1 MPTLSEYQK
10 LANDDVTAGV
20 FDNIITAS
28 ELAPFLQFS
37 SFSGNSLVYN
47 RENTLGAAATHQVGD
62 VWSDTEPS
70 YTKKTVSLTTVGV
83 QHPLDRFAMQ
93 TADNVQSQE
102 AVLLSK
108 MAKSIVRKLED
119 LLISGNSGSTS
130 TEPEGLTSLLISDS
144 RLLMMDDGSQ
154 PASITGAETELT
166 LDRLD
171 AMIDLVENGKPDFL
185 MMNKTMRRKMTS
197 LARATGS
204 GVVLTSADMFGHQY
218 VVYNGIPVVINDFV
232 SNSEQYEQGDSQ
244 WPSSSATTIYA
255 IKTGQEKQGWT
266 VIHNGSVLDP
276 DIQRLGTK
284 FDKNED
290 VYRMA
295 VYLNAVVYSAK
306 SCAGLA
312 GIDSAA

>member
-10 LANDDVTAGV
+10 LANDDVTAGI

-28 ELAPFLQFS
+28 ELAPFLQFK

-47 RENTLGAAATHQVGD
+47 RESTLGAAATHQVGD
-62 VWSDTEPS
+62 IWSDTEPT
-70 YTKKTVSLTTVGV
+70 YTQKTASLTTVGI

-93 TADNVQSQE
+93 TVDNVQSQE

-108 MAKSIVRKLED
+108 MSKSIARKLEA
-119 LLISGNSGSTS
+119 LLLNGNSGAVS

-144 RLLMMDDGSQ
+144 RLLMMDDGST
-154 PASITGAETELT
+154 PSTIAGDETELT

-171 AMIDLVENGKPDFL
+171 AMIDMVELGKPDFL
-185 MMNKTMRRKMTS
+185 MMNKTMRRKLTA

-204 GVVLTSADMFGHQY
+204 GVVLNSAEMFGHQY
-218 VVYNGIPVVINDFV
+218 TLYNGIPVVINDYI
-232 SNSEQYEQGDSQ
+232 SNSETYENSGA
-244 WPSSSATTIYA
+244 WGSSSATTIYA
-255 IKTGQEKQGWT
+255 LKTGEEKQGWT
-266 VIHNGSVLDP
+266 VIHNGAVLDP

-284 FDKNED
+284 VDKNED
-290 VYRMA
+290 TYRMV
-295 VYLNAVVYSAK
+295 VYLNAVLYSAK
-306 SCAGLA
+306 VCAGLA

>member
-62 VWSDTEPS
+62 IWSDTEPS

-290 VYRMA
+290 AYRMA
-295 VYLNAVVYSAK
+295 VYLNAVIYSAK

>member
-119 LLISGNSGSTS
+119 LLLNGNSGSTS

>member
-10 LANDDVTAGV
+10 LANDDVTAGI

-28 ELAPFLQFS
+28 ELAPFLQFK

-47 RENTLGAAATHQVGD
+47 RESTLGAAATHQVGD
-62 VWSDTEPS
+62 IWSDTEPT
-70 YTKKTVSLTTVGV
+70 YTQKTASLTTVGI

-93 TADNVQSQE
+93 TVDNVQSQE

-108 MAKSIVRKLED
+108 MSKSIARKLED
-119 LLISGNSGSTS
+119 LLLNGNSGAVS

-144 RLLMMDDGSQ
+144 RLLMMDAGST
-154 PASITGAETELT
+154 PSTIAGDETELT

-171 AMIDLVENGKPDFL
+171 AMIDMVELGKPDFL
-185 MMNKTMRRKMTS
+185 MMNKTMRRKLTA

-204 GVVLTSADMFGHQY
+204 GVVLNSAEMFGHQY
-218 VVYNGIPVVINDFV
+218 TLYNGIPVVINDYI
-232 SNSEQYEQGDSQ
+232 SNSETYENSGA
-244 WPSSSATTIYA
+244 WGSSSATTIYA
-255 IKTGQEKQGWT
+255 LKTGEEKQGWT
-266 VIHNGSVLDP
+266 VIHNGAVLDP

-284 FDKNED
+284 VDKNED
-290 VYRMA
+290 TYRMV
-295 VYLNAVVYSAK
+295 VYLNAVLYSAK
-306 SCAGLA
+306 VCAGLA

>member
-10 LANDDVTAGV
+10 LANDDVTAGI

-28 ELAPFLQFS
+28 ELAPFLQFK

-47 RENTLGAAATHQVGD
+47 RESTLGAAATHQVGD
-62 VWSDTEPS
+62 IWSDTEPT
-70 YTKKTVSLTTVGV
+70 YTQKTASLTTVGI

-93 TADNVQSQE
+93 TVDNVQSQE

-108 MAKSIVRKLED
+108 MSKSIARKLED
-119 LLISGNSGSTS
+119 LLINGNSGAVS

-144 RLLMMDDGSQ
+144 RLLMMDDGST
-154 PASITGAETELT
+154 PSTIAGDETELT

-171 AMIDLVENGKPDFL
+171 AMIDMVELGKPDFL
-185 MMNKTMRRKMTS
+185 MMNKTMRRKLTA

-204 GVVLTSADMFGHQY
+204 GVVLNSAEMFGHQY
-218 VVYNGIPVVINDFV
+218 TLYNGIPVVINDYI
-232 SNSEQYEQGDSQ
+232 SNSETYENSGA
-244 WPSSSATTIYA
+244 WGSSSATTIYA
-255 IKTGQEKQGWT
+255 LKTGEEKQGWT
-266 VIHNGSVLDP
+266 VIHNGAVLDP

-284 FDKNED
+284 VDKNED
-290 VYRMA
+290 TYRMV
-295 VYLNAVVYSAK
+295 VYLNAVLYSAK
-306 SCAGLA
+306 VCAGLA

>member
-10 LANDDVTAGV
+10 LANDDVTAGI

-28 ELAPFLQFS
+28 ELAPFLQFK

-47 RENTLGAAATHQVGD
+47 RESTLGAAATHQVGD
-62 VWSDTEPS
+62 IWSDTEPT
-70 YTKKTVSLTTVGV
+70 YTQKTASLTTVGI

-93 TADNVQSQE
+93 TVDNVQSQE

-108 MAKSIVRKLED
+108 MSKSIARKLED
-119 LLISGNSGSTS
+119 LLLNGNSGAVS

-144 RLLMMDDGSQ
+144 RLLMMDDGST
-154 PASITGAETELT
+154 PSTIAGDETELT
-166 LDRLD
+166 IDRLD
-171 AMIDLVENGKPDFL
+171 AMIDMIELGKPDFL
-185 MMNKTMRRKMTS
+185 MMNKTMRRKITS

-204 GVVLTSADMFGHQY
+204 GVILNSADMFGHQY
-218 VVYNGIPVVINDFV
+218 TLYNGIPIVINDYI
-232 SNSEQYEQGDSQ
+232 SNSETYENSGA
-244 WPSSSATTIYA
+244 WGSSSATTIYA
-255 IKTGQEKQGWT
+255 LKTGEEKQGWT
-266 VIHNGSVLDP
+266 VIHNGAVLDP

-290 VYRMA
+290 VYRMV
-295 VYLNAVVYSAK
+295 VYLNAVLYSAK
-306 SCAGLA
+306 VCAGLA

>member
-28 ELAPFLQFS
+28 ELAPFLQFT

-47 RENTLGAAATHQVGD
+47 RESTLGAAATHQVGD
-62 VWSDTEPS
+62 TWSDTEPA

-102 AVLLSK
+102 AILLSK

-119 LLISGNSGSTS
+119 LLITGNSGSVS

-154 PASITGAETELT
+154 PSSITGAETELT

-204 GVVLTSADMFGHQY
+204 GVLLNSAEMFGHQY
-218 VVYNGIPVVINDFV
+218 IVYNGIPVVINDYI

-244 WPSSSATTIYA
+244 WPSSTATTIYA

-266 VIHNGSVLDP
+266 VIHNGAVLDP

>member
-10 LANDDVTAGV
+10 LANDDVIAGV

-28 ELAPFLQFS
+28 ELAPFLQFR

-47 RENTLGAAATHQVGD
+47 RESTLGAAATHQVGD
-62 VWSDTEPS
+62 TWAETEPT
-70 YTKKTVSLTTVGV
+70 YTKKTVSLTTVGI

-93 TADNVQSQE
+93 TVDNVQSQE

-108 MAKSIVRKLED
+108 MAKSIARKLED
-119 LLISGNSGSTS
+119 LLLNGNSGSVS

-154 PASITGAETELT
+154 PSTIAGDETELT

-171 AMIDLVENGKPDFL
+171 ALIDLVEQGKPDFL
-185 MMNKTMRRKMTS
+185 MMNKTMRRKMTA

-204 GVVLTSADMFGHQY
+204 GVVLNSAEMFGHQY
-218 VVYNGIPVVINDFV
+218 VVYNGIPVVINDYI
-232 SNSEQYEQGDSQ
+232 SNAETYENSGA
-244 WPSSSATTIYA
+244 WGSSSATTIYA
-255 IKTGQEKQGWT
+255 VKTGEEKQGWT
-266 VIHNGSVLDP
+266 VIHNGGVLEP
-276 DIQRLGTK
+276 DVQRLGTK

-290 VYRMA
+290 AYRMA

-306 SCAGLA
+306 SCAALA

>member
-119 LLISGNSGSTS
+119 LLLNGNSGSTS

-218 VVYNGIPVVINDFV
+218 VVYNGIPVVINDFI

>member
-47 RENTLGAAATHQVGD
+47 RESTLGAAATHQVGD
-62 VWSDTEPS
+62 IWSDTEPP

-108 MAKSIVRKLED
+108 MAKSIVRKLES
-119 LLISGNSGSTS
+119 LLLNGNSGSTS

-144 RLLMMDDGSQ
+144 RRLMMDDG
-154 PASITGAETELT
+154 
-166 LDRLD
+166 
-171 AMIDLVENGKPDFL
+171 
-185 MMNKTMRRKMTS
+185 
-197 LARATGS
+197 
-204 GVVLTSADMFGHQY
+204 
-218 VVYNGIPVVINDFV
+218 
-232 SNSEQYEQGDSQ
+232 
-244 WPSSSATTIYA
+244 
-255 IKTGQEKQGWT
+255 
-266 VIHNGSVLDP
+266 
-276 DIQRLGTK
+276 
-284 FDKNED
+284 
-290 VYRMA
+290 
-295 VYLNAVVYSAK
+295 
-306 SCAGLA
+306 
-312 GIDSAA
+312 

>member
-1 MPTLSEYQK
+1 
-10 LANDDVTAGV
+10 
-20 FDNIITAS
+20 
-28 ELAPFLQFS
+28 
-37 SFSGNSLVYN
+37 
-47 RENTLGAAATHQVGD
+47 VGI
-62 VWSDTEPS
+62 
-70 YTKKTVSLTTVGV
+70 

-108 MAKSIVRKLED
+108 MAKSVARKLED

-144 RLLMMDDGSQ
+144 RMLMMDDGSQ
-154 PASITGAETELT
+154 PSTIAGAETELT

-185 MMNKTMRRKMTS
+185 MMNKTMRRKLTS

-218 VVYNGIPVVINDFV
+218 TLYNGIPVVINDYI
-232 SNSEQYEQGDSQ
+232 SNSETYENAGG
-244 WPSSSATTIYA
+244 WGSSTATTIYA
-255 IKTGQEKQGWT
+255 CKTGQEKQGWT
-266 VIHNGSVLDP
+266 VIHNGAVLDP

-306 SCAGLA
+306 SCAALA

>member
-10 LANDDVTAGV
+10 LANDDVTAGI

-28 ELAPFLQFS
+28 ELAPFLQFK

-47 RENTLGAAATHQVGD
+47 RESTLGAAATHQIGD
-62 VWSDTEPS
+62 IWSDTEPT
-70 YTKKTVSLTTVGV
+70 YTQKTASLTTVGI

-93 TADNVQSQE
+93 TVDNVQSQE

-108 MAKSIVRKLED
+108 MSKSIARKLED
-119 LLISGNSGSTS
+119 LLLNGNSGAVS

-144 RLLMMDDGSQ
+144 RLLMMDDGST
-154 PASITGAETELT
+154 PSTIAGDETELT

-171 AMIDLVENGKPDFL
+171 AMIDMVELGKPDFL
-185 MMNKTMRRKMTS
+185 MMNKTMRRKLTA

-204 GVVLTSADMFGHQY
+204 GVVLNSAEMFGHQY
-218 VVYNGIPVVINDFV
+218 TLYNGIPVVINDYI
-232 SNSEQYEQGDSQ
+232 SNSETYENSGA
-244 WPSSSATTIYA
+244 WGSSSATTIYA
-255 IKTGQEKQGWT
+255 LKTGEEKQGWT
-266 VIHNGSVLDP
+266 VIHNGAVLDP

-284 FDKNED
+284 VDKNED
-290 VYRMA
+290 TYRMV
-295 VYLNAVVYSAK
+295 VYLNAVLYSAK
-306 SCAGLA
+306 VCAGLA

>member
-1 MPTLSEYQK
+1 
-10 LANDDVTAGV
+10 
-20 FDNIITAS
+20 
-28 ELAPFLQFS
+28 
-37 SFSGNSLVYN
+37 
-47 RENTLGAAATHQVGD
+47 
-62 VWSDTEPS
+62 
-70 YTKKTVSLTTVGV
+70 VGV

-119 LLISGNSGSTS
+119 LLITGNSGSTS

-144 RLLMMDDGSQ
+144 RLLMMDNGSQ
-154 PASITGAETELT
+154 PATITGAETELT

-204 GVVLTSADMFGHQY
+204 GVTLTSADMFGHQY
-218 VVYNGIPVVINDFV
+218 VVYNGIPVVINDFI

-266 VIHNGSVLDP
+266 VIHNGTVLDP

>member
-10 LANDDVTAGV
+10 LANDDVIAGI

-28 ELAPFLQFS
+28 ELAPFLQFR

-47 RENTLGAAATHQVGD
+47 RESTLGAAATHQIGD
-62 VWSDTEPS
+62 TWSETEPT
-70 YTKKTVSLTTVGV
+70 YTKKTVSLTTVGI
-83 QHPLDRFAMQ
+83 QHALDRFAMK
-93 TADNVQSQE
+93 TIDNVQSQE
-102 AVLLSK
+102 AVLLAK
-108 MAKSIVRKLED
+108 MAKSIARKLED
-119 LLISGNSGSTS
+119 LLLNGNSGSVS

-154 PASITGAETELT
+154 PSTITGDETELA

-185 MMNKTMRRKMTS
+185 MMNKTMRRKMTA

-204 GVVLTSADMFGHQY
+204 GVVLNESAMFGHTFTT
-218 VVYNGIPVVINDFV
+218 YNSIPIVINDYI
-232 SNSEQYEQGDSQ
+232 SNAETYENSGA
-244 WPSSSATTIYA
+244 WGSSSATTIYA
-255 IKTGQEKQGWT
+255 VKTGEDKQGWT
-266 VIHNGSVLDP
+266 VIHNGGVMEP
-276 DIQRLGTK
+276 DVQRLGTK

-290 VYRMA
+290 SYRMA
-295 VYLNAVVYSAK
+295 VYLNAVIYSAK
-306 SCAGLA
+306 SCAALA